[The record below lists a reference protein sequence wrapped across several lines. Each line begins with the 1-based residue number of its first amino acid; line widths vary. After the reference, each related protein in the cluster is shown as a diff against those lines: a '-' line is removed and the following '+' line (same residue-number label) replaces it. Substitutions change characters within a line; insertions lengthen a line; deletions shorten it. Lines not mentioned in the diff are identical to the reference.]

1 MILGLENMGEIQSSF
16 VFCFDFGSHFFQYL
30 AVIQAYA
37 KHLHTL
43 ALILIV
49 TGVVSPFSKGR
60 QQCRGV
66 TMFHQGT

>member
-1 MILGLENMGEIQSSF
+1 MMSGLENTGEIQSSF
-16 VFCFDFGSHFFQYL
+16 VFCFDFGSHVFQCW

-49 TGVVSPFSKGR
+49 TGVVSLFSKGR

-66 TMFHQGT
+66 TSFHQGT